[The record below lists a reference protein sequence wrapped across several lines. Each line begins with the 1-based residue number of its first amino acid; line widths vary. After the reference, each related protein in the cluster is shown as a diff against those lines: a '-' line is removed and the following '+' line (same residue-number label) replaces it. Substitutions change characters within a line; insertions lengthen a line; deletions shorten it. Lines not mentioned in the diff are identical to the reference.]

1 VGSSVAAPFLQ
12 SLTTHAPG
20 NGFFCL
26 LPPWKKTENEM
37 GRRKERESSMA
48 EKGEEGID
56 HGSLHTWAG
65 ARLAWPGQTAART
78 TLAGLQA
85 AAMGNE
91 AGAGRAS
98 RPAAARRSSWHGS
111 RGSRPGATEPGRA
124 CRGLRSAGG
133 KAGHGRWKERD
144 GAGRSGTE
152 LQQRRCGQ
160 GALARR
166 PIQPGPMLRTQGEG
180 RDERTPEIGMGTSST
195 CCTR

>member
-1 VGSSVAAPFLQ
+1 VW
-12 SLTTHAPG
+12 
-20 NGFFCL
+20 L
-26 LPPWKKTENEM
+26 LPFSNLSPRTHTQGTVSSAFFHLGKKTENEM

-48 EKGEEGID
+48 EKREEGIG

-98 RPAAARRSSWHGS
+98 RPAAARRSYWRGG

-133 KAGHGRWKERD
+133 KAGHGCWKD
-144 GAGRSGTE
+144 VPGRSCSSAAAARVRSRG
-152 LQQRRCGQ
+152 GQ
-160 GALARR
+160 FSLGL
-166 PIQPGPMLRTQGEG
+166 
-180 RDERTPEIGMGTSST
+180 
-195 CCTR
+195 